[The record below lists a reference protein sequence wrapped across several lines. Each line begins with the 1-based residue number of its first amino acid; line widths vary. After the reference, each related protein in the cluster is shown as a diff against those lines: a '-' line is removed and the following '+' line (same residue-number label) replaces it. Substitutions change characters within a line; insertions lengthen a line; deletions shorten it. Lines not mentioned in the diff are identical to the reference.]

1 VWNGAE
7 ALLEL
12 RSKLAPALNVRAG
25 AAMFKRASIALA
37 VFLFGLAPVMAASP
51 GAPSRNDVIAQ
62 VTKAVEF
69 YRANGRDKT
78 LAELNRRDGAF
89 AKGMDYVDVHDL
101 NGVCLAHPISPDV
114 VGQNRLDVAD
124 MHGKH
129 FIKEIVDAA
138 KSHSDGWVT
147 YMRENPNSGQVEHK
161 IVYWV
166 VRDGLIFKA
175 GTYE

>member
-1 VWNGAE
+1 
-7 ALLEL
+7 
-12 RSKLAPALNVRAG
+12 
-25 AAMFKRASIALA
+25 MFKRAFFA
-37 VFLFGLAPVMAASP
+37 VAIFLFALTPVIAATSE
-51 GAPSRNDVIAQ
+51 APSRNDVIAQ

-69 YRANGRDKT
+69 YRAYGREKT

-89 AKGMDYVDVHDL
+89 ARGMDYVDVHDL

-124 MHGKH
+124 MHGKR

-138 KSHSDGWVT
+138 KTHQDGWVT
-147 YMRENPNSGQVEHK
+147 YMRENPNSGAVEHK
-161 IVYWV
+161 IVYCA